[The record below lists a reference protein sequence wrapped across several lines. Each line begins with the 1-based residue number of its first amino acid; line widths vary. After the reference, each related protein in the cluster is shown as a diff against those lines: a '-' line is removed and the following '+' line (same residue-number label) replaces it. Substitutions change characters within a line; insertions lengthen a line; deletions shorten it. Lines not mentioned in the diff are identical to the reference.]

1 MSPREQ
7 LDRKITDLNTSVV
20 ALGKQVAD
28 QIKQAVQSLEV
39 LDVTLSRQVIA
50 ADRSVNAARYA
61 TEEACCRVIATEQPA
76 ARDLRAIIT
85 VLNIIVD
92 LERIGDKAK
101 DLAEVVP
108 DVLKYPNTPRP
119 QELKQMEHLAVLM
132 LEECMQAFVTSN
144 VELAKQAAN
153 HNKEMRALYMNVLH
167 QTIEYMADAKK
178 EKKVTATYGIL
189 QAAHHLDRVGDM
201 VTNVAERVIYL
212 ATGYLEE
219 IDTGAPEQP

>member
-7 LDRKITDLNTSVV
+7 LDRKIVELNTSVV
-20 ALGKQVAD
+20 ALGKQVED
-28 QIKQAVQSLEV
+28 QLKQAVQALES
-39 LDVTLSRQVIA
+39 LDVALSRQVIA

-61 TEEACCRVIATEQPA
+61 TEDACCRVIATEQPA
-76 ARDLRAIIT
+76 ARDLRAIIA

-108 DVLKYPNTPRP
+108 DVLKSPNTPRP
-119 QELKQMEHLAVLM
+119 QELKQMEHLAMVM
-132 LEECMQAFVTSN
+132 LGECMQAFVSGN
-144 VELAKQAAN
+144 VELARQAAN
-153 HNKEMRALYMNVLH
+153 RHQEIRTLYMSVLH

-189 QAAHHLDRVGDM
+189 QAAHHLERVGDL
-201 VTNVAERVIYL
+201 VTNVAERVIYI
-212 ATGYLEE
+212 ATGSIAE
-219 IDTGAPEQP
+219 ITPAEPDQP